1 MKKCSSIKQTLTTIF
16 HAPLIKQTSFHNILS
31 DHWPAR
37 DLEILWGILRNR
49 SPSVPFQG
57 PLGGLK
63 TETQIA
69 PKYLSPFNEVF
80 NRPNYINWLKLIL
93 QNEPGFT
100 R

>member
-1 MKKCSSIKQTLTTIF
+1 MYLFTT
-16 HAPLIKQTSFHNILS
+16 HTVVP
-31 DHWPAR
+31 R
-37 DLEILWGILRNR
+37 DSVGYILRNR

-80 NRPNYINWLKLIL
+80 NRPNYINWLKLNFE
-93 QNEPGFT
+93 QDEPGDLPG
-100 R
+100 RRKAIY